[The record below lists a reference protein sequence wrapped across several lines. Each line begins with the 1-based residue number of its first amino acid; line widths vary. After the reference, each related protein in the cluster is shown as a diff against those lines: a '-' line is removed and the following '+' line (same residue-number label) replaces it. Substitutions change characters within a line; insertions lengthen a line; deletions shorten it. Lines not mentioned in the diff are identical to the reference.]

1 MMFDLEQN
9 LNQMMHQYKLGADQ
23 RIEKKSKDLN
33 TFNKHIQDNNKKVDD
48 MRSFVSDQLGPIN
61 ETMKKMQSQ
70 ITHLSKENA
79 MLKTKPVVSPAQMW
93 DELEVISNQSYSWCQ
108 AIDDRLEEIEK
119 MNLNEKFKTVNSWID
134 EQATQYESLV

>member
-1 MMFDLEQN
+1 
-9 LNQMMHQYKLGADQ
+9 MMHQYKLGADL

-33 TFNKHIQDNNKKVDD
+33 SFNKHIQDNNKKVDD
-48 MRSFVSDQLGPIN
+48 MRSFVTDQLGPIN

-108 AIDDRLEEIEK
+108 AIDNRLEEIEK